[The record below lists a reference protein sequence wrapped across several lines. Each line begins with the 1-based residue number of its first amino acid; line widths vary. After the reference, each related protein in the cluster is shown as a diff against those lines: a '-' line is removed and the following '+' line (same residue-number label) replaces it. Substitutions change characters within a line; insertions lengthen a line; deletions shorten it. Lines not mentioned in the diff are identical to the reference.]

1 MSKSDDSKKGAE
13 EQSEK
18 VKAEGV
24 EAEEALESAD
34 ELEGEDLDSVSGG
47 MAMFGDWMSNDKPQI
62 SGLRDKLQRPTNKAM
77 FGDWMMDPATT
88 NLKDPT
94 KK

>member
-13 EQSEK
+13 EQSEKEK

-47 MAMFGDWMSNDKPQI
+47 MAMFGDWMSNDKPQTV
-62 SGLRDKLQRPTNKAM
+62 SYTHLRAHET
-77 FGDWMMDPATT
+77 
-88 NLKDPT
+88 
-94 KK
+94 